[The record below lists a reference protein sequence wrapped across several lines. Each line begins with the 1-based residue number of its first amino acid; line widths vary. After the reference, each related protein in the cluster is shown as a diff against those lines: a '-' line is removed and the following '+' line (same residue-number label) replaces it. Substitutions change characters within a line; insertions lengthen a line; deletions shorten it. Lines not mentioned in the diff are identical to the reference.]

1 MKIAARGPLLCPRL
15 LAAAASLLLLLLAGC
30 GSSSLSASGASP
42 GVLER
47 RERDLADR
55 RGRGRER
62 VRERA
67 RTDRRQVREGHGD
80 REQPEHRPAH
90 LRGECRASR
99 RRSAGAKL
107 LIENGVG
114 YDTFMSKIE
123 SASPDSSRR
132 VINVQKLLGLPESTP
147 NPHLWYKPSTM
158 PAVAKAIVGDLSA
171 LEPAHAAYFEANDAA
186 FEASLQPWL
195 KALAQFSKRYPGTP
209 RRDDRAGRR
218 LHARGG
224 RDREPDALHHAG
236 RHHERHRSGAPGRDA
251 CRTAC
256 SPGTR

>member
-1 MKIAARGPLLCPRL
+1 MKIAARGPLLCLRL
-15 LAAAASLLLLLLAGC
+15 LAAAASLLLLFRRRVAAVAL
-30 GSSSLSASGASP
+30 SSASGASL

-55 RGRGRER
+55 GGRGRER

-67 RTDRRQVREGHGD
+67 RTDRRPVREGHGD

-90 LRGECRASR
+90 LRGESRAPR
-99 RRSAGAKL
+99 EAVAGAKL

-171 LEPAHAAYFEANDAA
+171 LDPAHAAYFQKNDAA

-195 KALAQFSKRYPGTP
+195 NALAQFSKRYPGTRS
-209 RRDDRAGRR
+209 RR
-218 LHARGG
+218 
-224 RDREPDALHHAG
+224 PS
-236 RHHERHRSGAPGRDA
+236 RSPTTCSKQPAS
-251 CRTAC
+251 RT
-256 SPGTR
+256 